1 MGAGVRVGV
10 GWRDGRGR
18 DGFIFTFTIFLFDI
32 YTED

>member
-18 DGFIFTFTIFLFDI
+18 DGFIFTYYFLI
-32 YTED
+32 RYLH